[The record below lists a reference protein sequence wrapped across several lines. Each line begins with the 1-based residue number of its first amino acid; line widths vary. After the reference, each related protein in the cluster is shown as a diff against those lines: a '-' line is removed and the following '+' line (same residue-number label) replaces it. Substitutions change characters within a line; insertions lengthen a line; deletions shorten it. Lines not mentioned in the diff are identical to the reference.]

1 MQGASK
7 ERWSVLMPPQE
18 KMEGVRDVG
27 VFPIFSSLSTLSY
40 ETLSLGGKGILR

>member
-7 ERWSVLMPPQE
+7 ERWSVLMPPQ